1 MSKTSLRFNEYKF
14 FRLCDMLHNLI
25 VARYYE
31 CLAVLPLRNTMKQLF
46 GKGLLALLL
55 KSISAMAIVTTAS
68 MVSVNA
74 QAADMTKALVQNYA
88 AAMKSSAN
96 SQNINQV
103 ARLVSDDALISMSRK
118 GRSTSLDKEAY
129 LKLLQNSW
137 SKTSNY
143 RYDINI
149 DNIVITGSQ
158 AKANVTTNESWV
170 KDGQKVSFVT
180 TSRVTL
186 TLSTGNAVL
195 LRAVSQVAIN

>member
-1 MSKTSLRFNEYKF
+1 
-14 FRLCDMLHNLI
+14 
-25 VARYYE
+25 
-31 CLAVLPLRNTMKQLF
+31 
-46 GKGLLALLL
+46 
-55 KSISAMAIVTTAS
+55 
-68 MVSVNA
+68 
-74 QAADMTKALVQNYA
+74 MTESLVQNYV
-88 AAMKSSAN
+88 AAMKSAAN
-96 SQNINQV
+96 SQNTNQV

-118 GRSTSLDKEAY
+118 GKSTSLDKDAY

-137 SKTSNY
+137 SNTSNY
-143 RYDINI
+143 RYDINV
-149 DNIVITGSQ
+149 DNIVITGDQ

>member
-1 MSKTSLRFNEYKF
+1 MK
-14 FRLCDMLHNLI
+14 RLW
-25 VARYYE
+25 
-31 CLAVLPLRNTMKQLF
+31 
-46 GKGLLALLL
+46 GKGLLALLM
-55 KSISAMAIVTTAS
+55 KSASVTAIVAAAS
-68 MVSVNA
+68 TMTISA
-74 QAADMTKALVQNYA
+74 QAATMTEALVQNYA
-88 AAMKSSAN
+88 TAMKSAAN
-96 SQNINQV
+96 SQSLNQV

-118 GRSTSLDKEAY
+118 GKSTSLDKDAY

-137 SKTSNY
+137 SNTSNY
-143 RYDINI
+143 RYDINV
-149 DNIVITGSQ
+149 DNIIVTGEQ

>member
-1 MSKTSLRFNEYKF
+1 
-14 FRLCDMLHNLI
+14 
-25 VARYYE
+25 
-31 CLAVLPLRNTMKQLF
+31 MKKLW
-46 GKGLLALLL
+46 GKGLLALLM
-55 KSISAMAIVTTAS
+55 KSASVTAIMAAASTMTIS
-68 MVSVNA
+68 A
-74 QAADMTKALVQNYA
+74 QAATMTEALVQNYV
-88 AAMKSSAN
+88 AAMKSAAN
-96 SQNINQV
+96 SQNTNQV

-118 GRSTSLDKEAY
+118 GKSTSLDKDAY

-137 SKTSNY
+137 SNTSNY
-143 RYDINI
+143 RYDINV
-149 DNIVITGSQ
+149 DNIVITGDQ